1 MGNGKRAALVGFKGY
16 LLRQHDVAGDEVAI
30 RNEAPFANVLAR
42 AAEFL
47 DVGLRAMVNPIARPG
62 VAADDVEIPE
72 SLVAGALLRREPA
85 LAPRFRSGTIGCTI
99 PIAPPPAKALQAA
112 RYRTRRGQ
120 TSPPPGRSA
129 GSPSSAA
136 DEARVKQRFLRRW
149 IKGADNPLLAGPRSN
164 RRRKACAGQI
174 LETPLGLFE
183 LR

>member
-85 LAPRFRSGTIGCTI
+85 LEQGQPSRLGFVAERS
-99 PIAPPPAKALQAA
+99 AA
-112 RYRTRRGQ
+112 R
-120 TSPPPGRSA
+120 SRS
-129 GSPSSAA
+129 
-136 DEARVKQRFLRRW
+136 RHHQR
-149 IKGADNPLLAGPRSN
+149 
-164 RRRKACAGQI
+164 
-174 LETPLGLFE
+174 
-183 LR
+183 